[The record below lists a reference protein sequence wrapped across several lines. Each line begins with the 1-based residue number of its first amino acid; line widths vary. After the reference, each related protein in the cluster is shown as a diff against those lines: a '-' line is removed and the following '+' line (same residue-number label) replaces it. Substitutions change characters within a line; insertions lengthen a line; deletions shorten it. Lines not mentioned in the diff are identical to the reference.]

1 MKYIFS
7 ITFIILSFTL
17 FCQCKSL
24 SKKCIKAVG
33 DGYMHTG
40 QTSASELSAG
50 KKFQFVA
57 IFYEGQ
63 NYRISS
69 CSDTLLGDL
78 QLTVRNLNRQLF
90 YDNHGNGS
98 TSYDFKVSNTQ
109 KLIISLIAPI
119 KESNNNLSS
128 SEDIIGCVTAIVGV
142 RL

>member
-1 MKYIFS
+1 
-7 ITFIILSFTL
+7 
-17 FCQCKSL
+17 
-24 SKKCIKAVG
+24 
-33 DGYMHTG
+33 MHTG
-40 QTSASELSAG
+40 QTSTSKLSSE

-78 QLTVRNLNRQLF
+78 QLTVRNLNRQPF

-109 KLIISLIAPI
+109 KLIISLIAPK
-119 KESNNNLSS
+119 KESNNNLAS

>member
-7 ITFIILSFTL
+7 ITFIILNFTL
-17 FCQCKSL
+17 FCQCNSL

-33 DGYMHTG
+33 EGYMHTG

-109 KLIISLIAPI
+109 KLIISLIAPK